1 MKLPLSPRAA
11 VRIAGPLVALL
22 ARSWRVT
29 SLGEEHWR
37 TLADAGRP
45 HVFLLWHD
53 ALLPLLWKHRGRQVT
68 IVVSEALD
76 GQYLAEFA
84 RRIGYRKARG
94 SSTRGGV
101 RALVGAV
108 KALRE
113 GGPVA
118 FTPDGPRGPRRE
130 LKGGVLLA
138 AQRGGAPILPLHA
151 SADRAW
157 RLDSWDRFLIPKP
170 GARVRI
176 AYGEP
181 FMVGP
186 GEAGIEAARGRAE
199 RELAHLVN
207 EVGWEDG
214 ATVTG

>member
-1 MKLPLSPRAA
+1 MKLPLSPRTA
-11 VRIAGPLVALL
+11 VGIAGPFVALL

-29 SLGEEHWR
+29 TLGEERWR
-37 TLADAGRP
+37 ALADAGRP

-53 ALLPLLWKHRGRQVT
+53 VLLPLLWKHRRRKVT
-68 IVVSEALD
+68 IVVSEARD

-84 RRIGYRKARG
+84 RRIGYREARG

-108 KALRE
+108 KALKD
-113 GGPVA
+113 GGVVA
-118 FTPDGPRGPRRE
+118 FTPDGPRGPRRQF
-130 LKGGVLLA
+130 KGGVLLA

-157 RLDSWDRFLIPKP
+157 RLNSWDRFLIPKP

-186 GEAGIEAARGRAE
+186 GDEGIEIARRHAE
-199 RELAHLVN
+199 SELAHLVH
-207 EVGWEDG
+207 EAGWEDG

>member
-1 MKLPLSPRAA
+1 VRLGLSPSL
-11 VRIAGPLVALL
+11 VVTLGGPLVTLL
-22 ARSWRVT
+22 ARSWRVET
-29 SLGEEHWR
+29 RGEAPWR
-37 TLADAGRP
+37 ALADAAKP

-53 ALLPLLWKHRGRQVT
+53 ALLPLLWQHRGRQVT
-68 IVVSEALD
+68 IVVSEARD
-76 GQYLAEFA
+76 GQYLSEFA
-84 RRIGYRKARG
+84 RRIGYREARG

-113 GGPVA
+113 GRPVA

-130 LKGGVLLA
+130 FKGGVLLA
-138 AQRGGAPILPLHA
+138 AQRGGAPVVPLHA

-157 RLDSWDRFLIPKP
+157 RLNSWDRFMIPKP

-181 FMVGP
+181 FMVGE
-186 GEAGIEAARGRAE
+186 GDVGLARGQEQALAALE
-199 RELAHLVN
+199 RLVR
-207 EVGWEDG
+207 EIEWDDG
-214 ATVTG
+214 ATATD

>member
-1 MKLPLSPRAA
+1 VKLPLSPRAA
-11 VRIAGPLVALL
+11 VMVAGPLVSLL
-22 ARSWRVT
+22 ARSWRVET
-29 SLGEEHWR
+29 LGEERWR
-37 TLADAGRP
+37 ALADAGRP

-53 ALLPLLWKHRGRQVT
+53 ALLPLLWKHRSRQVT
-68 IVVSEALD
+68 IVVSEARD

-84 RRIGYRKARG
+84 RRIGYRESRG

-108 KALRE
+108 RALKD
-113 GGPVA
+113 GSPVA

-138 AQRGGAPILPLHA
+138 AQRGKAPILPLHA

-157 RLDSWDRFLIPKP
+157 RLKSWDRFLIPKP

-186 GEAGIEAARGRAE
+186 GEPGIEEARLRAE
-199 RELAHLVN
+199 RELAHLVD
-207 EVGWEDG
+207 EVGWDDG